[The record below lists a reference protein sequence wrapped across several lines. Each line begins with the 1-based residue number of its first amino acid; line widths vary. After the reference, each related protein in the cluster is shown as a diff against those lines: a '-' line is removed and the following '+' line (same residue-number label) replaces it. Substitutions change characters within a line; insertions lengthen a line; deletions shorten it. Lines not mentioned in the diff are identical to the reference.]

1 MSVRGKRSGR
11 RQRSLLETV
20 GPLISWG
27 MRRTA
32 DRFMADT
39 AHYAAAS
46 TRTLDR
52 ILALNGR
59 TEFARS
65 RGLDGPNPRQV
76 FEKLPLT
83 TYADYS
89 AYVERTAAG
98 EQNVLSGEP
107 VIYFSTT
114 SGTTGPPKMVPVTR
128 RQMRMAVGTRM
139 TSMGLAL
146 RAGVLKPMRGR
157 FMTMITEHVSGATS
171 GGLPMGAATTG
182 GFRQLGNF
190 ADKIL
195 TSPPEV
201 MRVHD
206 QAASRYLHLLFGL
219 GEERLWTMI
228 AFFPATVLFTLRTL
242 EAQKEN
248 LVRDLA
254 DGTLN
259 TELELPKETRA
270 RLLRLRRPDRARAR
284 ALTALLDR
292 GQFTPARIWPDLGA
306 ILTATGGAFGF
317 YIDQLRPLLDGV
329 RVFSPVYSASEGTM
343 GYGFSA
349 DKPFYLMV
357 SSLAYVELLQVD
369 QMNDPKAR
377 PIPAWQAKPGTEYE
391 VVITTLAGFT
401 RYRLHDIVRVVEM
414 CGQTPVYEFV
424 ERSGQVLDIA
434 GEKTAEHHVV
444 EAIELAGHDVNLPLV
459 DYFVT
464 IDTETAP
471 GRYLLV
477 IESTR
482 TGPGLAELARQ
493 FLQAAE
499 AALHKTAFYYDEDR
513 NLGILASMAMVVL
526 KPGAFERYRDRCVA
540 AGASASQV
548 KTPHVVLDQEFLSRE
563 MRDEVLF
570 QVEDASK

>member
-1 MSVRGKRSGR
+1 M
-11 RQRSLLETV
+11 
-20 GPLISWG
+20 ISWG
-27 MRRTA
+27 MRRRA
-32 DRFMADT
+32 DKFMAET
-39 AHYAAAS
+39 ASYAAAS

-52 ILALNGR
+52 ILALNGS
-59 TEFARS
+59 TEYGRR

-76 FEKLPLT
+76 FDRLPVT

-89 AYVERTAAG
+89 AYIEGTAAG
-98 EQNVLSGEP
+98 EQNLLSGEP

-114 SGTTGPPKMVPVTR
+114 SGTTGPPKMIPVTQ

-157 FMTMITEHVSGATS
+157 FMTMITEHVSGQTP
-171 GGLPMGAATTG
+171 GGMPMGAATTG

-195 TSPPEV
+195 TSPPDV

-206 QAASRYLHLLFGL
+206 QATSRYLHLLFGL
-219 GEERLWTMI
+219 GDERLWTMI
-228 AFFPATVLFTLRTL
+228 AFFPATILFALRTL
-242 EAQKEN
+242 EAQKVN

-259 TELELPKETRA
+259 PELELPEAARA
-270 RLLRLRRPDRARAR
+270 RLLSLRRPDPARAR
-284 ALTALLDR
+284 ALTALLDS
-292 GQFTPARIWPDLGA
+292 GQFTPAKIWPDLGA

-329 RVFSPVYSASEGTM
+329 EVFSPVYSASEGTI

-349 DKPFYLMV
+349 DQPFYLMV
-357 SSLAYVELLQVD
+357 SSLAYVELLPVD

-401 RYRLHDIVRVVEM
+401 RFRLHDIVRVIELY
-414 CGQTPVYEFV
+414 GQTPVFEFV

-444 EAIELAGHDVNLPLV
+444 EAMELAGRDVNLPLV

-464 IDTETAP
+464 LDTETAP

-477 IESTR
+477 IESTH
-482 TGPGLAELARQ
+482 TGPGLAELARE

-499 AALHKTAFYYDEDR
+499 AALHKVAFYYDEDR
-513 NLGILASMAMVVL
+513 GLGILASMAMVVL
-526 KPGAFERYRDRCVA
+526 KPGAFERYRDRRVA

-548 KTPHVVLDQEFLSRE
+548 KTPHVVLDPEFLHRE
-563 MRDEVLF
+563 MQDEAMLR
-570 QVEDASK
+570 VEGTSK

>member
-1 MSVRGKRSGR
+1 MA
-11 RQRSLLETV
+11 ETA
-20 GPLISWG
+20 S
-27 MRRTA
+27 
-32 DRFMADT
+32 
-39 AHYAAAS
+39 YAAAS

-52 ILALNGR
+52 ILALNGS
-59 TEFARS
+59 TEYGRR

-76 FEKLPLT
+76 FDRLPVT

-89 AYVERTAAG
+89 AYIEGTAAG
-98 EQNVLSGEP
+98 EQNLLSGEP

-114 SGTTGPPKMVPVTR
+114 SGTTGPPKMIPVTQ

-157 FMTMITEHVSGATS
+157 FMTMITEHVSGQTP
-171 GGLPMGAATTG
+171 GGMPMGAATTG

-195 TSPPEV
+195 TSPPDV

-206 QAASRYLHLLFGL
+206 QATSRYLHLLFGL
-219 GEERLWTMI
+219 GDERLWTMI
-228 AFFPATVLFTLRTL
+228 AFFPATILFALRTL
-242 EAQKEN
+242 EAQKVN

-259 TELELPKETRA
+259 PELELPEAARA
-270 RLLRLRRPDRARAR
+270 RLLSLRRPDPARAR
-284 ALTALLDR
+284 ALTALLDS
-292 GQFTPARIWPDLGA
+292 GQFTPAKIWPDLGA

-329 RVFSPVYSASEGTM
+329 EVFSPVYSASEGTI

-349 DKPFYLMV
+349 DQPFYLML
-357 SSLAYVELLQVD
+357 SSLAYVELLPVD

-401 RYRLHDIVRVVEM
+401 RFRLHDIVRVIELY
-414 CGQTPVYEFV
+414 GQTPVFEFV

-444 EAIELAGHDVNLPLV
+444 EAMELAGRDVNLPLV

-464 IDTETAP
+464 LDTETAP

-477 IESTR
+477 IESTQ
-482 TGPGLAELARQ
+482 TGPGLAELARE

-499 AALHKTAFYYDEDR
+499 AALHKVAFYYDEDR
-513 NLGILASMAMVVL
+513 GLGILASMAMVVL
-526 KPGAFERYRDRCVA
+526 KPGAFERYRDRRVA

-548 KTPHVVLDQEFLSRE
+548 KTPHVVLDPEFLNRE
-563 MRDEVLF
+563 MQDEAMLR
-570 QVEDASK
+570 VEGTSK

>member
-1 MSVRGKRSGR
+1 M
-11 RQRSLLETV
+11 
-20 GPLISWG
+20 ISWG
-27 MRRTA
+27 MRRRA
-32 DRFMADT
+32 DKFMAET
-39 AHYAAAS
+39 ASYAAAS

-52 ILALNGR
+52 ILALNGS
-59 TEFARS
+59 TEYGRR

-76 FEKLPLT
+76 FDRLPVT

-89 AYVERTAAG
+89 AYIEGTAAG
-98 EQNVLSGEP
+98 EQNLLSGEP

-114 SGTTGPPKMVPVTR
+114 SGTTGPPKMIPVTQ

-157 FMTMITEHVSGATS
+157 FMTMITEHVSGQTP
-171 GGLPMGAATTG
+171 GGMPMGAATTG

-195 TSPPEV
+195 TSPPDV

-206 QAASRYLHLLFGL
+206 QATSRYLHLLFGL
-219 GEERLWTMI
+219 GDERLWTMI
-228 AFFPATVLFTLRTL
+228 AFFPATILFALRTL
-242 EAQKEN
+242 EAQKVN

-259 TELELPKETRA
+259 PELELPEAARA
-270 RLLRLRRPDRARAR
+270 RLLSLRRPDPARAR
-284 ALTALLDR
+284 ALTALLDS
-292 GQFTPARIWPDLGA
+292 GQFTPAKIWPDLGA

-329 RVFSPVYSASEGTM
+329 EVFSPVYSASEGTI

-349 DKPFYLMV
+349 DQPFYLMV
-357 SSLAYVELLQVD
+357 SSLAYVELLPVD

-401 RYRLHDIVRVVEM
+401 RFRLHDIVRVIELY
-414 CGQTPVYEFV
+414 GQTPVFEFV

-444 EAIELAGHDVNLPLV
+444 EAMELAGRDVNLPLV

-464 IDTETAP
+464 LDTETAP

-477 IESTR
+477 IESTH
-482 TGPGLAELARQ
+482 TGPGLAELARE

-499 AALHKTAFYYDEDR
+499 AALHKVAFYYDEDR
-513 NLGILASMAMVVL
+513 GLGILASMAMVVL
-526 KPGAFERYRDRCVA
+526 KPGAFERYRDRRVA

-548 KTPHVVLDQEFLSRE
+548 KTPHVVLDPEFLNRE
-563 MRDEVLF
+563 MQDEAMLR
-570 QVEDASK
+570 VEGTSK

>member
-1 MSVRGKRSGR
+1 
-11 RQRSLLETV
+11 
-20 GPLISWG
+20 

>member
-1 MSVRGKRSGR
+1 
-11 RQRSLLETV
+11 
-20 GPLISWG
+20 

-32 DRFMADT
+32 DKFMADT

-52 ILALNGR
+52 ILALNGS
-59 TEFARS
+59 TEYGR
-65 RGLDGPNPRQV
+65 RCGLDGPNPREV
-76 FEKLPLT
+76 FERLPLT

-114 SGTTGPPKMVPVTR
+114 SGTTGPPKMIPVTR

-206 QAASRYLHLLFGL
+206 QATSRYLHILFGL

-228 AFFPATVLFTLRTL
+228 AFFPATVLFALRTL

-259 TELELPKETRA
+259 PELELPQGTRA
-270 RLLRLRRPDRARAR
+270 RLLSLRRPDRARAR

-292 GQFTPARIWPDLGA
+292 GQFTPAKIWPDLGA

-329 RVFSPVYSASEGTM
+329 KVFSPVYSASEGTM

-377 PIPAWQAKPGTEYE
+377 PIPAWEAKPGTEYE

-414 CGQTPVYEFV
+414 YGQTPAYEFV

-444 EAIELAGHDVNLPLV
+444 EAIELAGHDVNFPLV

-464 IDTETAP
+464 MDTETAP

-482 TGPGLAELARQ
+482 TGPGLAELARE

-513 NLGILASMAMVVL
+513 NLGVLASMAMVVL

-548 KTPHVVLDQEFLSRE
+548 KTPHVVLDQEFLGRE
-563 MRDEVLF
+563 MRDEVLLRI
-570 QVEDASK
+570 EGASK

>member
-1 MSVRGKRSGR
+1 
-11 RQRSLLETV
+11 
-20 GPLISWG
+20 
-27 MRRTA
+27 MRRRA
-32 DRFMADT
+32 DKFMAET
-39 AHYAAAS
+39 ASYAAAS

-52 ILALNGR
+52 ILALNGS
-59 TEFARS
+59 TEYGRR

-76 FEKLPLT
+76 FDRLPVT

-89 AYVERTAAG
+89 AYIEGTAAG
-98 EQNVLSGEP
+98 EQNLLSGEP

-114 SGTTGPPKMVPVTR
+114 SGTTGPPKMIPVTQ

-157 FMTMITEHVSGATS
+157 FMTMITEHVSGQTP
-171 GGLPMGAATTG
+171 GGMPMGAATTG

-195 TSPPEV
+195 TSPPDV

-206 QAASRYLHLLFGL
+206 QATSRYLHLLFGL
-219 GEERLWTMI
+219 GDERLWTMI
-228 AFFPATVLFTLRTL
+228 AFFPATILFALRTL
-242 EAQKEN
+242 EAQKVN

-259 TELELPKETRA
+259 PELELPEAARA
-270 RLLRLRRPDRARAR
+270 RLLSLRRPDPARAR
-284 ALTALLDR
+284 ALTALLDS
-292 GQFTPARIWPDLGA
+292 GQFTPAKIWPDLGA

-329 RVFSPVYSASEGTM
+329 EVFSPVYSASEGTI

-349 DKPFYLMV
+349 DQPFYLML
-357 SSLAYVELLQVD
+357 SSLAYVELLPVD

-401 RYRLHDIVRVVEM
+401 RFRLHDIVRVIELY
-414 CGQTPVYEFV
+414 GQTPVFEFV

-444 EAIELAGHDVNLPLV
+444 EAMELAGRDVNLPLV

-464 IDTETAP
+464 LDTETAP

-477 IESTR
+477 IESTH
-482 TGPGLAELARQ
+482 TGPGLAELARE

-499 AALHKTAFYYDEDR
+499 AALHKVAFYYDEDR
-513 NLGILASMAMVVL
+513 GLGILASMAMVVL
-526 KPGAFERYRDRCVA
+526 KPGAFERYRDRRVA

-548 KTPHVVLDQEFLSRE
+548 KTPHVVLDPEFLNRE
-563 MRDEVLF
+563 MQDEAMLR
-570 QVEDASK
+570 VEGTSK

>member
-1 MSVRGKRSGR
+1 M
-11 RQRSLLETV
+11 
-20 GPLISWG
+20 ISWG
-27 MRRTA
+27 MRRRA
-32 DRFMADT
+32 DKFMAET
-39 AHYAAAS
+39 ASYAAAS

-52 ILALNGR
+52 ILALNGS
-59 TEFARS
+59 TEYGRR

-76 FEKLPLT
+76 FDRLPVT

-89 AYVERTAAG
+89 AYIERTAAG
-98 EQNVLSGEP
+98 EQNLLSGEP

-114 SGTTGPPKMVPVTR
+114 SGTTGPPKMIPVTQ

-157 FMTMITEHVSGATS
+157 FMTMITEHVSGQTP
-171 GGLPMGAATTG
+171 GGMPMGAATTG
-182 GFRQLGNF
+182 GFRQLGSF

-195 TSPPEV
+195 TSPPDV

-206 QAASRYLHLLFGL
+206 QATSRYLHLLFGL
-219 GEERLWTMI
+219 VDERLWTMI
-228 AFFPATVLFTLRTL
+228 AFFPATILFALRTL
-242 EAQKEN
+242 EAQKVN

-259 TELELPKETRA
+259 PELELPEAARA
-270 RLLRLRRPDRARAR
+270 RLLSLRRPDPARAR
-284 ALTALLDR
+284 ALTALLDS
-292 GQFTPARIWPDLGA
+292 GQFTPAKIWPDLGA

-329 RVFSPVYSASEGTM
+329 EVFSPVYSASEGTI

-349 DKPFYLMV
+349 DQPFYLML
-357 SSLAYVELLQVD
+357 SSLAYVELLPVD

-401 RYRLHDIVRVVEM
+401 RFRLHDIVRVIELY
-414 CGQTPVYEFV
+414 GQTPVFEFV

-444 EAIELAGHDVNLPLV
+444 EAMELAGRDVNLPLV

-464 IDTETAP
+464 LDTETAP

-477 IESTR
+477 IESTH
-482 TGPGLAELARQ
+482 TGPGLAELARE

-499 AALHKTAFYYDEDR
+499 AALHKVAFYYDEDR
-513 NLGILASMAMVVL
+513 GLGILASMAMVVL
-526 KPGAFERYRDRCVA
+526 KPGAFERYRDRRVA

-548 KTPHVVLDQEFLSRE
+548 KTPHVVLDPEFLNRE
-563 MRDEVLF
+563 MQDEAMLR
-570 QVEDASK
+570 VEGTSK

>member
-1 MSVRGKRSGR
+1 M
-11 RQRSLLETV
+11 
-20 GPLISWG
+20 ISWG
-27 MRRTA
+27 MRRRA
-32 DRFMADT
+32 DKFMAET
-39 AHYAAAS
+39 ASYAAAS

-52 ILALNGR
+52 ILALNGS
-59 TEFARS
+59 TEYGRR

-76 FEKLPLT
+76 FDRLPVT

-89 AYVERTAAG
+89 AYIERTAAG
-98 EQNVLSGEP
+98 EQNLLSGEP

-114 SGTTGPPKMVPVTR
+114 SGTTGPPKMIPVTQ

-157 FMTMITEHVSGATS
+157 FMTMITEHVSGQTP
-171 GGLPMGAATTG
+171 GGMPMGAATTG

-195 TSPPEV
+195 TSPPDV

-206 QAASRYLHLLFGL
+206 QATSRYLHLLFGL
-219 GEERLWTMI
+219 GDERLWTMI
-228 AFFPATVLFTLRTL
+228 AFFPATILFALRTL
-242 EAQKEN
+242 EAQKVN

-259 TELELPKETRA
+259 PELELPEAARA
-270 RLLRLRRPDRARAR
+270 RLLSLRRPDPARAR
-284 ALTALLDR
+284 ALTALLDS
-292 GQFTPARIWPDLGA
+292 GQFTPAKIWPDLGA

-329 RVFSPVYSASEGTM
+329 EVFSPVYSASEGTI

-349 DKPFYLMV
+349 DQPFYLML
-357 SSLAYVELLQVD
+357 SSLAYVELLPVD

-401 RYRLHDIVRVVEM
+401 RFRLHDIVRVIELY
-414 CGQTPVYEFV
+414 GQTPVFEFV

-444 EAIELAGHDVNLPLV
+444 EAMELAGRDVNLPLV

-464 IDTETAP
+464 LDTETAP

-477 IESTR
+477 IESTQ
-482 TGPGLAELARQ
+482 TGPGLAELARE

-499 AALHKTAFYYDEDR
+499 AALHKVAFYYDEDR
-513 NLGILASMAMVVL
+513 GLGILACMAMVVL

-548 KTPHVVLDQEFLSRE
+548 KTPHVVLDPEFLNRE
-563 MRDEVLF
+563 MQDEAMLR
-570 QVEDASK
+570 VEGTSK

>member
-1 MSVRGKRSGR
+1 
-11 RQRSLLETV
+11 
-20 GPLISWG
+20 LISWG
-27 MRRTA
+27 MRRRA
-32 DRFMADT
+32 DKFMAET
-39 AHYAAAS
+39 ASYAAAS

-52 ILALNGR
+52 ILALNGS
-59 TEFARS
+59 TEYGRR

-76 FEKLPLT
+76 FDRLPVT

-89 AYVERTAAG
+89 AYIERTAAG
-98 EQNVLSGEP
+98 EQNLLSGEP

-114 SGTTGPPKMVPVTR
+114 SGTTGPPKMIPVTQ

-157 FMTMITEHVSGATS
+157 FMTMITEHVSGQTP
-171 GGLPMGAATTG
+171 GGMPMGAATTG

-195 TSPPEV
+195 TSPPDV

-206 QAASRYLHLLFGL
+206 QATSRYLHLLFGL
-219 GEERLWTMI
+219 GDERLWTMI
-228 AFFPATVLFTLRTL
+228 AFFPATILFALRTL
-242 EAQKEN
+242 EAQKVN

-259 TELELPKETRA
+259 PELELPEAARA
-270 RLLRLRRPDRARAR
+270 RLLSLRRPDPARAR
-284 ALTALLDR
+284 ALTALLDS
-292 GQFTPARIWPDLGA
+292 GQFTPAKIWPDLGA

-329 RVFSPVYSASEGTM
+329 EVFSPVYSASEGTI

-349 DKPFYLMV
+349 DQPFYLMV
-357 SSLAYVELLQVD
+357 SSLAYVELLPVD

-401 RYRLHDIVRVVEM
+401 RFRLHDIVRVIELY
-414 CGQTPVYEFV
+414 GQTPVFEFV

-444 EAIELAGHDVNLPLV
+444 EAMELAGRDVNLPLV

-464 IDTETAP
+464 LDTETAP

-477 IESTR
+477 IESTH
-482 TGPGLAELARQ
+482 TGPGLAELARE

-499 AALHKTAFYYDEDR
+499 AALHKVAFYYDEDR
-513 NLGILASMAMVVL
+513 GLGILASMAMVVL
-526 KPGAFERYRDRCVA
+526 KPGAFERYRDRRVA

-548 KTPHVVLDQEFLSRE
+548 KTPHVVLDPEFLHRE
-563 MRDEVLF
+563 MQDEVMLR
-570 QVEDASK
+570 VEGTSK

>member
-1 MSVRGKRSGR
+1 M
-11 RQRSLLETV
+11 
-20 GPLISWG
+20 I
-27 MRRTA
+27 
-32 DRFMADT
+32 
-39 AHYAAAS
+39 
-46 TRTLDR
+46 
-52 ILALNGR
+52 
-59 TEFARS
+59 
-65 RGLDGPNPRQV
+65 
-76 FEKLPLT
+76 
-83 TYADYS
+83 
-89 AYVERTAAG
+89 
-98 EQNVLSGEP
+98 
-107 VIYFSTT
+107 
-114 SGTTGPPKMVPVTR
+114 PVTR

-206 QAASRYLHLLFGL
+206 QATSRYLHILFGL

-228 AFFPATVLFTLRTL
+228 AFFPATVLFALRTL

-259 TELELPKETRA
+259 PELELPQETRA
-270 RLLRLRRPDRARAR
+270 RLLSLRRPDRARAR

-292 GQFTPARIWPDLGA
+292 GQFTPAKIWPDLGA

-329 RVFSPVYSASEGTM
+329 KVFSPVYSASEGTM

-377 PIPAWQAKPGTEYE
+377 PIPAWEAKPGTEYE

-414 CGQTPVYEFV
+414 YGQTPAYEFV

-444 EAIELAGHDVNLPLV
+444 EAIELAGHDVNFPLV

-464 IDTETAP
+464 MDTETAP

-482 TGPGLAELARQ
+482 TGPGLAELARE

-513 NLGILASMAMVVL
+513 NLGVLASMAMVVL

-548 KTPHVVLDQEFLSRE
+548 KTPHVVLDQEFLGRE
-563 MRDEVLF
+563 MRDEVLLRI
-570 QVEDASK
+570 EGASK

>member
-1 MSVRGKRSGR
+1 
-11 RQRSLLETV
+11 
-20 GPLISWG
+20 

-270 RLLRLRRPDRARAR
+270 RLLSLRRPDRARAR

>member
-1 MSVRGKRSGR
+1 M
-11 RQRSLLETV
+11 
-20 GPLISWG
+20 ISWG
-27 MRRTA
+27 MRRRA
-32 DRFMADT
+32 DKFMAET
-39 AHYAAAS
+39 ASYAAAS

-52 ILALNGR
+52 ILALNGS
-59 TEFARS
+59 TEYGRR

-76 FEKLPLT
+76 FDRLPVT

-89 AYVERTAAG
+89 AYIERTAAG
-98 EQNVLSGEP
+98 EQNLLSGEP

-114 SGTTGPPKMVPVTR
+114 SGTTGPPKMIPVTQ

-157 FMTMITEHVSGATS
+157 FMTMITEHVSGQTP
-171 GGLPMGAATTG
+171 GGMPMGAATTG

-195 TSPPEV
+195 TSPPDV

-206 QAASRYLHLLFGL
+206 QATSRYLHLLFGL
-219 GEERLWTMI
+219 GDERLWTMI
-228 AFFPATVLFTLRTL
+228 AFFPATILFALRTL
-242 EAQKEN
+242 EAQKVN

-259 TELELPKETRA
+259 PELELPEAARA
-270 RLLRLRRPDRARAR
+270 RLLSLRRPDPARAR
-284 ALTALLDR
+284 ALTALLDS
-292 GQFTPARIWPDLGA
+292 GQFTPAKIWPDLGA

-329 RVFSPVYSASEGTM
+329 EVFSPVYSASEGTI

-349 DKPFYLMV
+349 DQPFYLMV
-357 SSLAYVELLQVD
+357 SSLAYVELLPVD

-401 RYRLHDIVRVVEM
+401 RFRLHDIVRVIELY
-414 CGQTPVYEFV
+414 GQTPVFEFV

-444 EAIELAGHDVNLPLV
+444 EAMELAGRDVNLPLV

-464 IDTETAP
+464 LDTETAP

-477 IESTR
+477 IESTH
-482 TGPGLAELARQ
+482 TGPGLAELARE

-499 AALHKTAFYYDEDR
+499 AALHKVAFYYDEDR
-513 NLGILASMAMVVL
+513 GLGILASMAMVVL
-526 KPGAFERYRDRCVA
+526 KPGAFERYRDRRVA

-548 KTPHVVLDQEFLSRE
+548 KTPHVVLDPEFLNRE
-563 MRDEVLF
+563 MQDEAMLR
-570 QVEDASK
+570 VEGTSK

>member
-1 MSVRGKRSGR
+1 M
-11 RQRSLLETV
+11 
-20 GPLISWG
+20 ISWG
-27 MRRTA
+27 MRRRA
-32 DRFMADT
+32 DKFMAET
-39 AHYAAAS
+39 ASYAAAS

-52 ILALNGR
+52 ILALNGS
-59 TEFARS
+59 TEYGRR

-76 FEKLPLT
+76 FDRLPVT

-89 AYVERTAAG
+89 AYIEGTAAG
-98 EQNVLSGEP
+98 EQNLLSGEP

-114 SGTTGPPKMVPVTR
+114 SGTTGPPKMIPVTQ

-157 FMTMITEHVSGATS
+157 FMTMITEHVSGQTP
-171 GGLPMGAATTG
+171 GGMPMGAATTG

-195 TSPPEV
+195 TSPPDV

-206 QAASRYLHLLFGL
+206 QATSRYLHLLFGL
-219 GEERLWTMI
+219 GDERLWTMI
-228 AFFPATVLFTLRTL
+228 AFFPATILFALRTL
-242 EAQKEN
+242 EAQKVN

-259 TELELPKETRA
+259 PELELPEAARA
-270 RLLRLRRPDRARAR
+270 RLLSLRRPDPARAR
-284 ALTALLDR
+284 ALTALLDS
-292 GQFTPARIWPDLGA
+292 GQFTPAKIWPDLGA

-329 RVFSPVYSASEGTM
+329 EVFSPVYSASEGTI

-349 DKPFYLMV
+349 DQPFYLMV
-357 SSLAYVELLQVD
+357 SSLAYVELLPVD

-401 RYRLHDIVRVVEM
+401 RFRLHDIVRVIELY
-414 CGQTPVYEFV
+414 GQTPVFEFV
-424 ERSGQVLDIA
+424 ERSGQVLDIV

-444 EAIELAGHDVNLPLV
+444 EAMELAGRDVNLPLV

-464 IDTETAP
+464 LDTETAP

-477 IESTR
+477 IESTH
-482 TGPGLAELARQ
+482 TGPGLAELARE

-499 AALHKTAFYYDEDR
+499 AALHKVAFYYDEDR
-513 NLGILASMAMVVL
+513 GLGILASMAMVVL
-526 KPGAFERYRDRCVA
+526 KPGAFERYRDRRVA

-548 KTPHVVLDQEFLSRE
+548 KTPHVVLDPEFLHRE
-563 MRDEVLF
+563 MQDEVMLR
-570 QVEDASK
+570 VEGTSK

>member
-1 MSVRGKRSGR
+1 M
-11 RQRSLLETV
+11 
-20 GPLISWG
+20 ISWG
-27 MRRTA
+27 MRRRA
-32 DRFMADT
+32 DKFMAET
-39 AHYAAAS
+39 ASYAAAS

-52 ILALNGR
+52 ILALNGS
-59 TEFARS
+59 TEYGRR

-76 FEKLPLT
+76 FDRLPVT

-89 AYVERTAAG
+89 AYIERTAAG
-98 EQNVLSGEP
+98 EQNLLSGEP

-114 SGTTGPPKMVPVTR
+114 SGTTGPPKMIPVTQ

-157 FMTMITEHVSGATS
+157 FMTMITEHVSGQTP
-171 GGLPMGAATTG
+171 GGMPMGAATTG

-195 TSPPEV
+195 TSPPDV

-206 QAASRYLHLLFGL
+206 QATSRYLHLLFGL
-219 GEERLWTMI
+219 GDERLWTMI
-228 AFFPATVLFTLRTL
+228 AFFPATILFALRTL
-242 EAQKEN
+242 EAQKVN

-259 TELELPKETRA
+259 PELELPEAARA
-270 RLLRLRRPDRARAR
+270 RLLSLRRPDPARAR
-284 ALTALLDR
+284 ALTALLDS
-292 GQFTPARIWPDLGA
+292 GQFTPAKIWPDLGA

-329 RVFSPVYSASEGTM
+329 EVFSPVYSASEGTI

-349 DKPFYLMV
+349 DQPFYLMV
-357 SSLAYVELLQVD
+357 SSLAYVELLPVD

-401 RYRLHDIVRVVEM
+401 RFRLHDIVRVIELY
-414 CGQTPVYEFV
+414 GQTPVFEFV

-444 EAIELAGHDVNLPLV
+444 EAMELAGRDVNLPLV

-464 IDTETAP
+464 LDTETAP

-477 IESTR
+477 IESTH
-482 TGPGLAELARQ
+482 TGPGLAELARE

-499 AALHKTAFYYDEDR
+499 AALHKVAFYYDEDR
-513 NLGILASMAMVVL
+513 GLGILASMAMVVL
-526 KPGAFERYRDRCVA
+526 KPGAFERYRDRRVA

-548 KTPHVVLDQEFLSRE
+548 KTPHVVLDPEFLHRE
-563 MRDEVLF
+563 MQDEVMLR
-570 QVEDASK
+570 VEGTSK

>member
-1 MSVRGKRSGR
+1 MA
-11 RQRSLLETV
+11 ETA
-20 GPLISWG
+20 S
-27 MRRTA
+27 
-32 DRFMADT
+32 
-39 AHYAAAS
+39 YAAAS

-52 ILALNGR
+52 ILALNGS
-59 TEFARS
+59 TEYGRR

-76 FEKLPLT
+76 FDRLPVT

-89 AYVERTAAG
+89 AYIERTAAG
-98 EQNVLSGEP
+98 EQNLLSGEP

-114 SGTTGPPKMVPVTR
+114 SGTTGPPKMIPVTQ

-157 FMTMITEHVSGATS
+157 FMTMITEHVSGQTP
-171 GGLPMGAATTG
+171 GGMPMGAATTG

-195 TSPPEV
+195 TSPPDV

-206 QAASRYLHLLFGL
+206 QATSRYLHLLFGL
-219 GEERLWTMI
+219 GDERLWTMI
-228 AFFPATVLFTLRTL
+228 AFFPATILFALRTL
-242 EAQKEN
+242 EAQKVN

-259 TELELPKETRA
+259 PELELPEAARA
-270 RLLRLRRPDRARAR
+270 RLLSLRRPDPARAR
-284 ALTALLDR
+284 ALTALLDS
-292 GQFTPARIWPDLGA
+292 GQFTPAKIWPDLGA

-329 RVFSPVYSASEGTM
+329 EVFSPVYSASEGTI

-349 DKPFYLMV
+349 DQPFYLMV
-357 SSLAYVELLQVD
+357 SSLAYVELLPVD

-401 RYRLHDIVRVVEM
+401 RFRLHDIVRVIELY
-414 CGQTPVYEFV
+414 GQTPVFEFV

-444 EAIELAGHDVNLPLV
+444 EAMELAGRDVNLPLV

-464 IDTETAP
+464 LDTETAP

-477 IESTR
+477 IESTQ
-482 TGPGLAELARQ
+482 TGPGLAELARE

-499 AALHKTAFYYDEDR
+499 AALHKVAFYYDEDR
-513 NLGILASMAMVVL
+513 GLGILACMAMVVL

-548 KTPHVVLDQEFLSRE
+548 KTPHVVLDPEFLHRE
-563 MRDEVLF
+563 MQDEVMLR
-570 QVEDASK
+570 VEGTSK

>member
-1 MSVRGKRSGR
+1 MA
-11 RQRSLLETV
+11 ETA
-20 GPLISWG
+20 S
-27 MRRTA
+27 
-32 DRFMADT
+32 
-39 AHYAAAS
+39 YAAAS

-52 ILALNGR
+52 ILALNGS
-59 TEFARS
+59 TEYGRR

-76 FEKLPLT
+76 FDRLPVT

-89 AYVERTAAG
+89 AYIERTAAG
-98 EQNVLSGEP
+98 EQNLLSGEP

-114 SGTTGPPKMVPVTR
+114 SGTTGPPKMIPVTQ

-157 FMTMITEHVSGATS
+157 FMTMITEHVSGQTP
-171 GGLPMGAATTG
+171 GGMPMGAATTG

-195 TSPPEV
+195 TSPPDV

-206 QAASRYLHLLFGL
+206 QATSRYLHLLFGL
-219 GEERLWTMI
+219 GDERLWTMI
-228 AFFPATVLFTLRTL
+228 AFFPATILFALRTL
-242 EAQKEN
+242 EAQKVN

-259 TELELPKETRA
+259 PELELPEAARA
-270 RLLRLRRPDRARAR
+270 RLLSLRRPDPARAR
-284 ALTALLDR
+284 ALTALLDS
-292 GQFTPARIWPDLGA
+292 GQFTPAKIWPDLGA

-329 RVFSPVYSASEGTM
+329 EVFSPVYSASEGTI

-349 DKPFYLMV
+349 DQPFYLMV
-357 SSLAYVELLQVD
+357 SSLAYVELLPVD

-401 RYRLHDIVRVVEM
+401 RFRLHDIVRVIELY
-414 CGQTPVYEFV
+414 GQTPVFEFV

-444 EAIELAGHDVNLPLV
+444 EAMELAGRDVNLPLV

-464 IDTETAP
+464 LDTETAP

-477 IESTR
+477 IESTQ
-482 TGPGLAELARQ
+482 TGPGLAELARE

-499 AALHKTAFYYDEDR
+499 AALHKVAFYYDEDR
-513 NLGILASMAMVVL
+513 GLGILACMAMVVL

-548 KTPHVVLDQEFLSRE
+548 KTPHVVLDPEFLNRE
-563 MRDEVLF
+563 MQDEAMLR
-570 QVEDASK
+570 VEGTSK

>member
-1 MSVRGKRSGR
+1 MA
-11 RQRSLLETV
+11 ETA
-20 GPLISWG
+20 S
-27 MRRTA
+27 
-32 DRFMADT
+32 
-39 AHYAAAS
+39 YAAAS

-52 ILALNGR
+52 ILALNGS
-59 TEFARS
+59 TEYGRR

-76 FEKLPLT
+76 FDRLPVT

-89 AYVERTAAG
+89 AYIEGTAAG
-98 EQNVLSGEP
+98 EQNLLSGEP

-114 SGTTGPPKMVPVTR
+114 SGTTGPPKMIPVTQ

-157 FMTMITEHVSGATS
+157 FMTMITEHVSGQTP
-171 GGLPMGAATTG
+171 GGMPMGAATTG

-195 TSPPEV
+195 TSPPDV

-206 QAASRYLHLLFGL
+206 QATSRYLHLLFGL
-219 GEERLWTMI
+219 GDERLWTMI
-228 AFFPATVLFTLRTL
+228 AFFPATILFALRTL
-242 EAQKEN
+242 EAQKVN

-259 TELELPKETRA
+259 PELELPEAARA
-270 RLLRLRRPDRARAR
+270 RLLSLRRPDPARAR
-284 ALTALLDR
+284 ALTALLDS
-292 GQFTPARIWPDLGA
+292 GQFTPAKIWPDLGA

-329 RVFSPVYSASEGTM
+329 EVFSPVYSASEGTI

-349 DKPFYLMV
+349 DQPFYLMV
-357 SSLAYVELLQVD
+357 SSLAYVELLPVD

-401 RYRLHDIVRVVEM
+401 RFRLHDIVRVIELY
-414 CGQTPVYEFV
+414 GQTPVFEFV

-444 EAIELAGHDVNLPLV
+444 EAMELAGRDVNLPLV

-464 IDTETAP
+464 LDTETAP

-477 IESTR
+477 IESTH
-482 TGPGLAELARQ
+482 TGPGLAELARE

-499 AALHKTAFYYDEDR
+499 AALHKVAFYYDEDR
-513 NLGILASMAMVVL
+513 GLGILASMAMVVL
-526 KPGAFERYRDRCVA
+526 KPGAFERYRDRRVA

-548 KTPHVVLDQEFLSRE
+548 KTPHVVLDPEFLNRE
-563 MRDEVLF
+563 MQDEAMLR
-570 QVEDASK
+570 VEGTSK